1 MSALDDLLAGS
12 GQTTGVRFAD
22 IEAPGF
28 LTTLKRSG
36 GQMLGGLGEVVGD
49 VAGDPENALA
59 RMADDIIARNPS
71 GVNSLADI
79 ADKPGLALKEA
90 SANVLTFLVP
100 YLGAGKALQVLRAGP
115 AVTTAVQ
122 AAIAGMPSL
131 GEIGDTQRETGEL
144 NTPLK
149 YAGAGAVGAIEN
161 LLGAQRMLGPM
172 VGVKGLGREMTEAEG
187 RRALADP
194 VKTFLKKWGQ
204 TGFEE
209 GAEEMMQTPIERA
222 TGGKPAFD
230 APGIDETIF
239 SGAMGALGGLALGPF
254 GAGAH
259 RSQASG
265 LTRQI
270 DEARATLATPLQA
283 LDQLPAKQ
291 SAADFLTSVTA
302 NDFGSARGLEFANA
316 QAEASVQDRD
326 VLLEGIAQK
335 ADAEKQVELQKT
347 QQDAA
352 QAAAAERQ
360 KQVDDFIKSLE
371 SDVEKAAKDEEA
383 ARKAKLSEE
392 GAARTARNSG
402 FVQPA
407 MIQPDAP
414 MPTDLLGDPLAFP
427 VSLSAGAGSPPSV
440 NDFISQ
446 GLDIGQRFRQAAAV
460 GDQSTAGV
468 LERLA
473 QSVVYDRMAQGLGE
487 PSAGQMPLLGPKGGV
502 TPGEVAARGARV
514 SPRVKVLAAQAA
526 GQINAEQALDLIN
539 DIDQGAKPAVIEKRL
554 EAVRG
559 ANRPALPATP
569 ESAPQGG
576 IVTGRGVD
584 TASTGG
590 SRADVAKGP
599 RVAGGVSTGESAAAP
614 VVPAAAET
622 VVPVVPTTKEKQDGQ
637 AQEIPVPAQDAD
649 EGQNAQEEALL
660 TPEAIA
666 DMKASG
672 KAAKK
677 AERARAKFEKLDNQL
692 AVDDPKVEK
701 ARAAMKLAEAEAD
714 VARMKANQHFDTQ
727 ETANATEAQ
736 SPAGVDVRQQAEDG
750 KAVGERNA
758 KSESAAQARQ
768 AEERKVDEPA
778 PVEAVQSKPA
788 EAPQG
793 AGEATTVPEISP
805 READIRTRLQAVVDS
820 REAPVK
826 RKRKAAQHLDLLS
839 DPKLNDTAEEHE
851 ANLALVEKFVATE
864 QERAEDTAAELAPKL
879 PPNKGWLT
887 NFSRTLLPATPAE
900 RSTVGK
906 IRAALRNW
914 FITPEQVAART
925 TIVQSFSDLA
935 PDVQARVPEA
945 QKSYTMEDAQDKYPD
960 VKFGGYIT
968 LEAPAF
974 VKKRTYVAGY
984 WINPTRNELLKAI
997 GLMTRAGHDGDMR
1010 MMQDANGDTYVFP
1023 AADATHSMMEEG
1035 LGIEGAVNLKLFP
1048 SGTIRD
1054 MPAEAFGNNAVL
1066 PKGYT
1071 GQPQWQPSMAN
1082 TRVQAFVLDGHAYMI
1097 ADNIKS
1103 GNEMAVFMHELGAH
1117 IGLAEQEAEI
1127 MSRINLWAAEPFG
1140 SREREVFDKMQ
1151 ARMAAA
1157 GEVSDS
1163 EKVAYAVEEA
1173 VKAGVTPKA
1182 VKMGMKLSD
1191 VSSVQDLVNWFAQY
1205 FKTAVQ
1211 RMFGNNTRGFDAQ
1224 HLVDLAYGAART
1236 ALANPEVGAGET
1248 AVSSTAEPQF
1258 SLAADLPEQAARYA
1272 GPSGVQLWNDV
1283 KNLTRKAI
1291 LDMTSLPDLVR
1302 RYEDRIPALR
1312 KMYDAMLAAQ
1322 TRKIEL
1328 DQQVDTIMQQI
1339 EEAKLTKA
1347 QTTALNAFLLDSTT
1361 EQKWAYD
1368 PGFKRKVEVDSEYE
1382 ARFNALPPAHQAII
1396 KGIFQHG
1403 EDTMEQKR
1411 NVFKTLGIEDPFKRL
1426 TQVPGPYAPLRRFG
1440 NYMVEVKS
1448 PALVAEEAKQKTQD
1462 GGFADTKKIDELR
1475 ADPDNYRISF
1485 RTTEG
1490 AAKRLYNDLMA
1501 TGRYSP
1507 NPKHSYVGVRPERAY
1522 THSEITRSS
1531 LVKVLESIKG
1541 DDSLSRDIKAKMENS
1556 IKDIYHQMMEDNLAR
1571 QSMRQRKYRAGA
1583 DEDMLQG
1590 FFKQAR
1596 AEAAF
1601 IANMEHAQKINEAT
1615 YEVSNNKET
1624 FAKEQ
1629 RLQDVVNTMIVH
1641 RQRML
1646 DFKDTPVQD
1655 FAVGMTSAM
1664 QLATSP
1670 GYHFANATQVA
1681 MKSVPMLA
1689 SEFNDYSGA
1698 WKHVMA
1704 GYKLFGKM
1712 KSERFDWSKIQ
1723 NDGLRKTLE
1732 MASKMNLIDVG
1743 MAEDFDQYNTPRTG
1757 YGKVDAGLNQG
1768 RKVLHK
1774 LRQMSRWVERANRV
1788 TSAAAAYNM
1797 AMEKGRTHEQAQTFA
1812 IRVLEQTQGDF
1823 SQLAAPLIIKR
1834 LPKFITQYRKY
1845 QLMVAALYVRGAYDA
1860 FASSSPAERAIARR
1874 MIGYM
1879 LAHTAMVGGVLG
1891 LPLINLAELVIPA
1904 LFGDEDEPKDMERMI
1919 RDWFGDDQGTADF
1932 LLKGPLSATL
1942 GLDLGAKLSDDRV
1955 FSILPYTN
1963 IELSKKG
1970 IGEALVG
1977 LMGPGMAQASKMI
1990 DGVAL
1995 MREGQTAQGVEKL
2008 TPRGIEDALKGYRL
2022 ANEGVTLRNGDV
2034 LVKPED
2040 IDTFQ
2045 ALLQGVGLPPAQI
2058 KRYQWIKGQQIEI
2071 TKFYKSREGE
2081 LKREYID
2088 AAKAGESTTEIEDQ
2102 WMSLQE
2108 TKAKMRRYF
2117 GDQPDEL
2124 KSQTLKPLRDAPS
2137 QKAKRETKRQ
2147 ETMATN

>member
-1 MSALDDLLAGS
+1 MSALDDILAGQ
-12 GQTTGVRFAD
+12 GQPTGVRYAD
-22 IEAPGF
+22 LEAPGF

-36 GQMLGGLGEVVGD
+36 GQVLGGLGEIVGD
-49 VAGDPENALA
+49 VSGDQENALA

-71 GVNSLADI
+71 GVNSLSDI
-79 ADKPGLALKEA
+79 ADNPVLAAKEA
-90 SANVLTFLVP
+90 GANALTFLVP

-115 AVTTAVQ
+115 AATAAVQ
-122 AAIAGMPSL
+122 AAIAGVPSL
-131 GEIGDTQRETGEL
+131 GEIGESQRETGEI

-161 LLGAQRMLGPM
+161 LLGVQRMMGPA
-172 VGVKGLGREMTEAEG
+172 GKNMTEAAA
-187 RRALADP
+187 RAAVADP
-194 VKTFLKKWGQ
+194 LKTFGKQWLRS
-204 TGFEE
+204 
-209 GAEEMMQTPIERA
+209 GAEEGIEEVIQTPIERV
-222 TGGKPAFD
+222 TGGKAAFD
-230 APGIDETIF
+230 DQGVDETLLG
-239 SGAMGALGGLALGPF
+239 GAMGAIGGIVLGPL

-270 DEARATLATPLQA
+270 DEARATLAAPLQA
-283 LDQLPAKQ
+283 LDQLPDKQ
-291 SAADFLTSVTA
+291 SAADFLKTVTA
-302 NDFGSARGLEFANA
+302 NDFGSARALEFANA

-335 ADAEKQVELQKT
+335 ADAEKQVELQKA

-352 QAAAAERQ
+352 QTAAAERQ

-371 SDVEKAAKDEEA
+371 SDVEAAAKEEEA
-383 ARKAKLSEE
+383 ARKDKLAAE
-392 GAARTARNSG
+392 GAARTERDSG
-402 FVQPA
+402 FIRPT
-407 MIQPDAP
+407 MILPDAP
-414 MPTDLLGDPLAFP
+414 MPTDLLGDPLATP
-427 VSLSAGAGSPPSV
+427 VTLPAAAPAPNLNDFLTQGLTISNQYDQAVRSGNIPLAEVLARAGSALM
-440 NDFISQ
+440 D
-446 GLDIGQRFRQAAAV
+446 RAAV
-460 GDQSTAGV
+460 G
-468 LERLA
+468 
-473 QSVVYDRMAQGLGE
+473 LGE
-487 PSAGQMPLLGPKGGV
+487 AGPGQMPLLGPKGGV
-502 TPGEVAARGARV
+502 APGEAAAKPARV
-514 SPRVKVLAAQAA
+514 SPKVQVLAAQAA

-539 DIDQGAKPAVIEKRL
+539 DIDQGARPAVVAKRL
-554 EAVRG
+554 EEYRG
-559 ANRPALPATP
+559 ANRPAPTVPP
-569 ESAPQGG
+569 ESDTQGG
-576 IVTGRGVD
+576 AVAGGGVGV
-584 TASTGG
+584 AGPSG
-590 SRADVAKGP
+590 SGAVAAGQSE
-599 RVAGGVSTGESAAAP
+599 VAGGVPAGANAAAP
-614 VVPAAAET
+614 VVPVAQEA
-622 VVPVVPTTKEKQDGQ
+622 VKPTKEKRYGRK
-637 AQEIPVPAQDAD
+637 EKVTVPAKDAD
-649 EGQNAQEEALL
+649 EGQDADEEEALL
-660 TPEAIA
+660 
-666 DMKASG
+666 KQG
-672 KAAKK
+672 G
-677 AERARAKFEKLDNQL
+677 ARGVEVGTAGEKDAGQIEEGE
-692 AVDDPKVEK
+692 VD
-701 ARAAMKLAEAEAD
+701 
-714 VARMKANQHFDTQ
+714 
-727 ETANATEAQ
+727 
-736 SPAGVDVRQQAEDG
+736 
-750 KAVGERNA
+750 
-758 KSESAAQARQ
+758 AQATQ
-768 AEERKVDEPA
+768 AVEDE
-778 PVEAVQSKPA
+778 QT

-793 AGEATTVPEISP
+793 ASETDAVRRDELK
-805 READIRTRLQAVVDS
+805 TRLQVIVNNPKEKSA
-820 REAPVK
+820 
-826 RKRKAAQHLDLLS
+826 RKHAAAQHIDLLD
-839 DPKLNDTAEEHE
+839 DPALNETAADVA
-851 ANLALVEKFVATE
+851 ANVKLVEEFVASE
-864 QERAEDTAAELAPKL
+864 QERAEDKAAKLAPRL

-887 NFSRTLLPATPAE
+887 NFSRTVPAAPAE
-900 RSTVGK
+900 RTTVGK
-906 IRAALRNW
+906 IKSALRSW
-914 FITPEQVAART
+914 FITPEAAAART
-925 TIVQSFSDLA
+925 TIVQSYNDLS
-935 PDVQARVPEA
+935 PDVQAQVPDA
-945 QKSYTMEDAQDKYPD
+945 QKSYTMDDAQDKYPD
-960 VKFGGYIT
+960 VKFDAYVT

-984 WINPTRNELLKAI
+984 WVNPTQNTLLKAVNQ
-997 GLMTRAGHDGDMR
+997 MTRAGHDGDMR

-1035 LGIEGAVNLKLFP
+1035 LKLEGVVNLKLFP
-1048 SGTIRD
+1048 SGTIRT
-1054 MPAEAFGNNAVL
+1054 MPPTAFGQNAVL
-1066 PKGYT
+1066 PKGYS
-1071 GQPQWQPSMAN
+1071 GQPQWQPSMAA
-1082 TRVQAFVLDGHAYMI
+1082 RIQAFVLNGHAYMI

-1103 GNEMAVFMHELGAH
+1103 GNEMAVFMHEVGSH
-1117 IGLAEQEAEI
+1117 IGLAGQEAQI
-1127 MSRINLWAAEPFG
+1127 MERVNLWAAEPFG
-1140 SREREVFDKMQ
+1140 SPEREVFDKMQ

-1163 EKVAYAVEEA
+1163 EKVAYAIEEA
-1173 VKAGVTPKA
+1173 VKSGVTPKA
-1182 VKMGMKLSD
+1182 VKMGMKLSEA
-1191 VSSVQDLVNWFAQY
+1191 STVQDLVNWFAHY
-1205 FKTAVQ
+1205 FKQAVQ
-1211 RMFGNNTRGFDAQ
+1211 RMFGNNIRGFDAQ
-1224 HLVDLAYGAART
+1224 NLVDLAYGAARA
-1236 ALANPEVGAGET
+1236 ALVDPKVGAGET
-1248 AVSSTAEPQF
+1248 AVASEAEPQF
-1258 SLAADLPEQAARYA
+1258 SIATDLPEQAAKYA

-1283 KNLTRKAI
+1283 KNLTRKAV

-1328 DQQVDTIMQQI
+1328 DQQVDTIMQKI
-1339 EEAKLTKA
+1339 EEAKLTQA
-1347 QTTALNAFLLDSTT
+1347 QTKTIDEFLLDSTT

-1368 PGFKRKVEVDSEYE
+1368 PGFKRKVTVDPEYE

-1396 KGIFQHG
+1396 KGIFRHG
-1403 EDTMEQKR
+1403 ENTMEQKR

-1440 NYMVEVKS
+1440 SYMVEVKS
-1448 PALVAEEAKQKTQD
+1448 PALVAEEAKQKMDD
-1462 GGFADTKKIDELR
+1462 GGFKDTKKIDELR

-1490 AAKRLYNDLMA
+1490 AAKRLYNDLQA

-1541 DDSLSRDIKAKMENS
+1541 DDSLSRDIRAKMENS

-1624 FAKEQ
+1624 LAKEQ

-1681 MKSVPMLA
+1681 MKSIPMLA

-1698 WKHVMA
+1698 WKHVMD

-1712 KSERFDWSKIQ
+1712 KSERFDWSKIP

-1757 YGKVDAGLNQG
+1757 YANVDAGLNQG

-1797 AMEKGRTHEQAQTFA
+1797 AREKGRSHDQAQTFA

-1860 FASSSPAERAIARR
+1860 FANASPAERAVARR
-1874 MIGYM
+1874 MLGYM

-1904 LFGDEDEPKDMERMI
+1904 LFGVEDEPKDLERMM
-1919 RDWFGDDQGTADF
+1919 RDWFGDDQGVADF

-1963 IELSKKG
+1963 LELSKKG
-1970 IGEALVG
+1970 IADALVG
-1977 LMGPGMAQASKMI
+1977 LMGPGMAQTSKMI

-1995 MREGQTAQGVEKL
+1995 LNEGQLEQGTEKL
-2008 TPRGIEDALKGYRL
+2008 MPRGFEDAMKGYRM
-2022 ANEGVTLRNGDV
+2022 ANEGITLRNGDV

-2040 IDTFQ
+2040 IDAFQ
-2045 ALLQGVGLPPAQI
+2045 AILQGVGLPPAQI

-2071 TKFYKSREGE
+2071 TKFYKERESE
-2081 LKREYID
+2081 LKREYI
-2088 AAKAGESTTEIEDQ
+2088 AATRDGEATSDIEDQ
-2102 WMSLQE
+2102 WLSLQE
-2108 TKAKMRRYF
+2108 TKHKMRRYF
-2117 GDQPDEL
+2117 GDEADEL
-2124 KSQTLKPLRDAPS
+2124 KSHPLKPLRDAPAR
-2137 QKAKRETKRQ
+2137 QKDREAKRQ